1 MCYYKITIHQ
11 KYWRNTY
18 KFSPSGNY
26 YAPAI
31 GTLDENKEYI
41 ESLPLNDPTEVFG
54 LH

>member
-11 KYWRNTY
+11 KYWRILIS
-18 KFSPSGNY
+18 FHLRGNY
-26 YAPAI
+26 FAPAI